1 MDFDK
6 TNKWLTLIANFG
18 VVAGLCLLVL
28 ELNQASKLAETEAY
42 VSRTQAIG
50 DHFTQLALST
60 DLAEILT
67 RVRSHGLDSLTEA
80 EQLRVF
86 GWELARMYRV
96 QGQYYQY
103 QQGFLGRE
111 TIEKAMALGAVPSAR
126 LWREL
131 GIVIDNDDFK
141 AELEQMEAESAN

>member
-6 TNKWLTLIANFG
+6 TNRWLTLIANFG
-18 VVAGLCLLVL
+18 VVAGLGLLVL

-50 DHFTQLALST
+50 DHFTQLALSP
-60 DLAEILT
+60 DHPEILT
-67 RVRSHGLDSLTEA
+67 KVKSHGVDSLTQA

-103 QQGFLGRE
+103 QQGFLDRE
-111 TIEKAMALGAVPSAR
+111 TIEKAMALGYEVPPEI
-126 LWREL
+126 LKE
-131 GIVIDNDDFK
+131 I
-141 AELEQMEAESAN
+141 EQLKESEDR